1 MLMQGAMESKW
12 PLTGVSAT
20 TPKEIAMPLDYSTQ
34 QLRVTFAELAFR
46 SESIALVLDQ
56 AMHEL
61 PAGYAA
67 NIADVIALLKDDAE
81 KLRTLAERTQGGSIQ
96 VLD

>member
-1 MLMQGAMESKW
+1 MS
-12 PLTGVSAT
+12 
-20 TPKEIAMPLDYSTQ
+20 LDYSTQ

-56 AMHEL
+56 ARQEL
-61 PAGYAA
+61 PTGYAA
-67 NIADVIALLKDDAE
+67 NIADVIALLMDDAE
-81 KLRTLAERTQGGSIQ
+81 KLRALAKRTQDDHIQ

>member
-1 MLMQGAMESKW
+1 MHVGWESKW
-12 PLTGVSAT
+12 RLTGASNT
-20 TPKEIAMPLDYSTQ
+20 MRKEPDMSLDYSTQ

-46 SESIALVLDQ
+46 SESIAIILDQ
-56 AMHEL
+56 AMQEL

-81 KLRTLAERTQGGSIQ
+81 KLRTLAGRTQDGFIQ

>member
-1 MLMQGAMESKW
+1 LPTHVGMASKW
-12 PLTGVSAT
+12 RLSGVSVT
-20 TPKEIAMPLDYSTQ
+20 IEGEPDMSLDYSTQ

-56 AMHEL
+56 ARQEL

-81 KLRTLAERTQGGSIQ
+81 KLRMLAERTQGGHIQ

>member
-1 MLMQGAMESKW
+1 MQGATGSKW
-12 PLTGVSAT
+12 RLTGASAT
-20 TPKEIAMPLDYSTQ
+20 IHEEAAMPLDYSTQ
-34 QLRVTFAELAFR
+34 QLRVTFAELAFH
-46 SESIALVLDQ
+46 SESIAVVLDQ
-56 AMHEL
+56 AMQEL

-67 NIADVIALLKDDAE
+67 NIADVIALLKDDAD

>member
-1 MLMQGAMESKW
+1 MQGAMGSKW
-12 PLTGVSAT
+12 RLTGVSAT
-20 TPKEIAMPLDYSTQ
+20 IHEEAAMPLDYSTQ

-46 SESIALVLDQ
+46 SESIAMVLDQ
-56 AMHEL
+56 AIHEL

-67 NIADVIALLKDDAE
+67 NIADVIALLKDDAD
-81 KLRTLAERTQGGSIQ
+81 KLRTLAERTQGGRIQ

>member
-1 MLMQGAMESKW
+1 MQGAMESKW
-12 PLTGVSAT
+12 RLNGVSAT
-20 TPKEIAMPLDYSTQ
+20 TLEEAAMPLDYSTQ

-46 SESIALVLDQ
+46 SESIAMVLDQ
-56 AMHEL
+56 ALHEL

-67 NIADVIALLKDDAE
+67 NIADVIALLKDDAD

>member
-1 MLMQGAMESKW
+1 MA
-12 PLTGVSAT
+12 
-20 TPKEIAMPLDYSTQ
+20 LDYSTQ

-46 SESIALVLDQ
+46 SESIAVVLGQ
-56 AMHEL
+56 VVNEL

-67 NIADVIALLKDDAE
+67 NIAEVIALLKDDAD
-81 KLRTLAERTQGGSIQ
+81 KLRTLAERTQSGSIQ

>member
-1 MLMQGAMESKW
+1 
-12 PLTGVSAT
+12 
-20 TPKEIAMPLDYSTQ
+20 MPLDYSTQ

-46 SESIALVLDQ
+46 SESIAMVLDQ

-81 KLRTLAERTQGGSIQ
+81 
-96 VLD
+96 

>member
-1 MLMQGAMESKW
+1 
-12 PLTGVSAT
+12 
-20 TPKEIAMPLDYSTQ
+20 MPLDYSTQ
-34 QLRVTFAELAFR
+34 QLGVTFAELAFR

-67 NIADVIALLKDDAE
+67 NIADVIALLKEDAE
-81 KLRTLAERTQGGSIQ
+81 KPRTLAESTQSGSIK

>member
-1 MLMQGAMESKW
+1 MQGATGSKW
-12 PLTGVSAT
+12 RLTGVSAT
-20 TPKEIAMPLDYSTQ
+20 IHEEAAMPLDYSTQ

-46 SESIALVLDQ
+46 SESIAVVLDQ
-56 AMHEL
+56 AMQEL

-67 NIADVIALLKDDAE
+67 NISDVIALLKDDAD